1 MSRAQ
6 PSSSRA
12 PAENGANAT
21 DAVVR
26 TKVLLLG
33 MRRSGKTSIKEVLFD
48 NIVPRETFYL
58 DATNHITKHHFDTVI
73 PLEIWDCPGDIALD
87 AVDITNFST
96 MIFVID
102 IQDLYHQPIQKLV
115 DFVITAY
122 QDHPNMNL
130 EVFVHK
136 ADVLTEEYKI
146 ENFRH
151 IQARVL
157 SDLSYINP
165 EYETIPINFQLT
177 SIYDHSLHDAFSRV
191 LHKLIDSLPYLEDLL
206 NVFCANSQATK
217 AFLFDTK
224 SRLYVATDASPVD
237 PPTHNL
243 CSDYL
248 QTLNAFGPLYKS
260 ISASPLRMRTVPPDP
275 ADSPLP
281 SPSISPQQ
289 PQSSLAL
296 APPNTSHPNSR
307 LASPLA
313 SPHRS
318 TRSTQQSP
326 VVSQQPLPSPP
337 LPRPPHAA
345 PPPPSNPAP
354 TSPGANGHPDNS
366 PIDGAKPLFYPCAAA
381 SLAPTAAGAG
391 TTLTY
396 HLITAQLALL
406 AIIPTGVFAAR
417 RGLVEYNVVFFRE
430 GVQEICDVEAEA
442 RRVTGVKVE
451 RGESRA

>member
-1 MSRAQ
+1 MSRAT
-6 PSSSRA
+6 SSQQLPLPAQRA
-12 PAENGANAT
+12 NGVRADNVA
-21 DAVVR
+21 R

-33 MRRSGKTSIKEVLFD
+33 MRRSGKTSIQQVLF
-48 NIVPRETFYL
+48 NNLAPKETLYL
-58 DATNHITKHHFDTVI
+58 ETTTQVTKHHFDTVI
-73 PLEIWDCPGDIALD
+73 PLEIWDCPGDVTLETLD
-87 AVDITNFST
+87 APLTQFQT

-102 IQDLYHQPIQKLV
+102 IQDLYQQPIQKLV

-122 QDHPNMNL
+122 NEHPNLNL

-157 SDLSYINP
+157 SDLSYAGA

-217 AFLFDTK
+217 AFLFDTR

-260 ISASPLRMRTVPPDP
+260 ISASPLRMRVVPPDTP
-275 ADSPLP
+275 DSPAVSLP
-281 SPSISPQQ
+281 ASPLLQ
-289 PQSSLAL
+289 P
-296 APPNTSHPNSR
+296 PPATTSASNSR
-307 LASPLA
+307 LGSPLA
-313 SPHRS
+313 SPITP
-318 TRSTQQSP
+318 TRSAHQSP
-326 VVSQQPLPSPP
+326 EASHQTLPSPSHP
-337 LPRPPHAA
+337 HPPHSANSLTSSTIH
-345 PPPPSNPAP
+345 PPPHP
-354 TSPGANGHPDNS
+354 TATNGAATPG
-366 PIDGAKPLFYPCAAA
+366 KPLFYPCAAT

-396 HLITAQLALL
+396 HLITSQLALL

-430 GVQEICDVEAEA
+430 GVQEICEVEAEA
-442 RRVTGVKVE
+442 RR
-451 RGESRA
+451 ES